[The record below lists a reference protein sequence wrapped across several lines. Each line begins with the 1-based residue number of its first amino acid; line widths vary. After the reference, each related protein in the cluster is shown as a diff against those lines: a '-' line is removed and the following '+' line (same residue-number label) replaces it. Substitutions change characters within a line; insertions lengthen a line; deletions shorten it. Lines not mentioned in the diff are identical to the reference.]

1 MDVDYTKLQNDI
13 DEYVS
18 TKVKL
23 KEKLKEK
30 ERKEIFYQD
39 CCICYDECENTFKV
53 KTDCNHY
60 MCMPC
65 LYQLKKQECPMCRK
79 EFPED
84 IQKILPIKKTLDN
97 GNYGQLQSSFVWSG
111 TPMSTSYSLR

>member
-1 MDVDYTKLQNDI
+1 MDVDYTKLRNDI

-39 CCICYDECENTFKV
+39 CCICYD
-53 KTDCNHY
+53 
-60 MCMPC
+60 
-65 LYQLKKQECPMCRK
+65 
-79 EFPED
+79 
-84 IQKILPIKKTLDN
+84 
-97 GNYGQLQSSFVWSG
+97 
-111 TPMSTSYSLR
+111 